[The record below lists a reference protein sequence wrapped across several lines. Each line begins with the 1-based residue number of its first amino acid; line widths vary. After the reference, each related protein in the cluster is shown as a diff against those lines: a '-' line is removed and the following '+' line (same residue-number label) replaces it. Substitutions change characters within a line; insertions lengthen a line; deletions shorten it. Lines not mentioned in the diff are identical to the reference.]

1 MTWVEIRCDLY
12 RCETQILGSRRRRD
26 GTWIEVRRTSGDLE
40 GGEMLLS
47 WPGWRWDAASME
59 GIRAYWDLYAFE
71 SSSGWRWDTTWMEVS
86 RKWRP
91 RGGWDA
97 ALMTW
102 MQVRRSI
109 NGWDTC
115 ILGPLCIWIKFW
127 MEVRHNLDGGES
139 QMKLKRWMKWEGT
152 WIEERRD
159 SWDLNGGETWHRR
172 RWEWDV
178 PGTRMQVRWYMD
190 GGEHKSSVLGEVRWD
205 LDGAEMQFSGPGSGP
220 GWSRDVTWME
230 MWHEYWDLGGD
241 KMWPGWRRDTN
252 LGTCMELDGTWMQV
266 RCNPGNL
273 KGEETWQRGEMKI
286 LVPACRWDVTW
297 MQVRCKFWDMDGSEM
312 GPWWKWDTN
321 LGTWMGWDGTWMK
334 LRCNLRNVDGGEM
347 WPEWWDTN
355 IETWLEMKHE
365 YLDGSDVQLS
375 WPGWESRCDL
385 DGDETWIL
393 GLR

>member
-1 MTWVEIRCDLY
+1 MHLNQVLDGG
-12 RCETQILGSRRRRD
+12 ETQ
-26 GTWIEVRRTSGDLE
+26 
-40 GGEMLLS
+40 
-47 WPGWRWDAASME
+47 PGWRWVANE
-59 GIRAYWDLYAFE
+59 DLE
-71 SSSGWRWDTTWMEVS
+71 
-86 RKWRP
+86 
-91 RGGWDA
+91 GGWDA

-139 QMKLKRWMKWEGT
+139 QMKLRRWMKWEGT

-205 LDGAEMQFSGPGSGP
+205 LDGGEMKFSGPGSGP

-266 RCNPGNL
+266 ICNPGDL
-273 KGEETWQRGEMKI
+273 KGGETWQRGEMKI

-365 YLDGSDVQLS
+365 YQVLAYGEMGPGWKWCAIDLTWMGVEM
-375 WPGWESRCDL
+375 WPGWRWDVDIGTFIEVRQDL
-385 DGDETWIL
+385 VGGEAHLET
-393 GLR
+393 